1 VSTGKVYDSCSYEVG
16 LFLVCSS
23 RPHFRNFLDH
33 QSFKPHHHD
42 KMADDSGVRHCHLT
56 VFCVAGE
63 AAAAGDKHEEK
74 LNKKE
79 TELRQVAEH
88 LTHLREEHDSLKTE
102 HQQLISDK
110 VLLTEQLQAE
120 QDLCAETEEVLY
132 LFFC

>member
-1 VSTGKVYDSCSYEVG
+1 MYDSCSYEVG

-63 AAAAGDKHEEK
+63 AAAAGDKHGR
-74 LNKKE
+74 E
-79 TELRQVAEH
+79 TKQEGDGAAPGRRASNAPARGTRL
-88 LTHLREEHDSLKTE
+88 S
-102 HQQLISDK
+102 
-110 VLLTEQLQAE
+110 
-120 QDLCAETEEVLY
+120 QD
-132 LFFC
+132 